1 MLRGVILSLTAGM
14 MALGVCPASFAQD
27 HPAKDQNSTRPVT
40 TTAAPAAADN
50 AAPAGKSDDSPGA
63 KPATK
68 PKKVWTNDDMGELHQ
83 NSSLSVVGTQ
93 KRNSQPSDYSAPR
106 GQSEYMVKMYRQQI
120 DQLQAQA
127 DAIDKQILNLQDAKS
142 GKTVDSSRTYDPWGG
157 KTGDWNAQIEQLQK
171 NRDNL
176 LKQIDSI
183 QDQIR
188 KLNP

>member
-1 MLRGVILSLTAGM
+1 
-14 MALGVCPASFAQD
+14 
-27 HPAKDQNSTRPVT
+27 
-40 TTAAPAAADN
+40 
-50 AAPAGKSDDSPGA
+50 
-63 KPATK
+63 
-68 PKKVWTNDDMGELHQ
+68 
-83 NSSLSVVGTQ
+83 
-93 KRNSQPSDYSAPR
+93 
-106 GQSEYMVKMYRQQI
+106 
-120 DQLQAQA
+120 
-127 DAIDKQILNLQDAKS
+127 LQDAKS

>member
-1 MLRGVILSLTAGM
+1 MFRGAVWFVTTGIL
-14 MALGVCPASFAQD
+14 ALGVGAPLFAQNPAGDSGNSTLPASTTAAD
-27 HPAKDQNSTRPVT
+27 KKDSS
-40 TTAAPAAADN
+40 AAPAA
-50 AAPAGKSDDSPGA
+50 P
-63 KPATK
+63 KPKA
-68 PKKVWTNDDMGELHQ
+68 KKVWTNDDMGDVHQ
-83 NSSLSVVGTQ
+83 NSSVSVVGTQ
-93 KRNSQPSDYSAPR
+93 KKNNQPNYYSPPP

-127 DAIDKQILNLQDAKS
+127 DAIDKQISNLQDAKN

-171 NRDNL
+171 NRDNI